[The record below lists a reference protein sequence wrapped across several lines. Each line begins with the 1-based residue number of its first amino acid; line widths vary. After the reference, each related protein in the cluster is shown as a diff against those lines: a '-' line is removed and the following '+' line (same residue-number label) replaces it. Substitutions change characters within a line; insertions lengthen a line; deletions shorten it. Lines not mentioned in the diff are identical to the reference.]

1 MPGVCYT
8 FGWPYSIERSCHE
21 NFLSCGSLLLTSTN
35 ADADNQLAVYN
46 FDGIHW
52 SAASRIH
59 TIHTVLAI
67 FSTFNPICM
76 FIYLFTSASSIST
89 TTHNSYAIR
98 TLASQERDDVIS
110 NSVHNFMCRTHMLAA
125 LYACLCRVPHVLF
138 GIDSMCKC
146 ISRWREQSSA
156 CILTHVCWALSIIAT
171 GPQLYILFGYRAP
184 NSLVNIKLFPFLHVF
199 DSAHT
204 YSCTSEALSVSIS
217 PEKCAGFVSVLL
229 LCRDNRSVCRS
240 KYVVYIQHG
249 PSYIT

>member
-8 FGWPYSIERSCHE
+8 FGGPYSIERSCHE

-35 ADADNQLAVYN
+35 ADADNQLAVYI

-52 SAASRIH
+52 SAASRMH

-204 YSCTSEALSVSIS
+204 HSCTLVALSVSIS

>member
-8 FGWPYSIERSCHE
+8 FGGPYSIERSCHE

-35 ADADNQLAVYN
+35 ADADNQLAVYI

-76 FIYLFTSASSIST
+76 FIYLSTSASSILT

-110 NSVHNFMCRTHMLAA
+110 NIQFT
-125 LYACLCRVPHVLF
+125 
-138 GIDSMCKC
+138 
-146 ISRWREQSSA
+146 IS
-156 CILTHVCWALSIIAT
+156 CV
-171 GPQLYILFGYRAP
+171 
-184 NSLVNIKLFPFLHVF
+184 
-199 DSAHT
+199 AHT
-204 YSCTSEALSVSIS
+204 CWLLCMLVCVAYHTIESASIR
-217 PEKCAGFVSVLL
+217 CVSV
-229 LCRDNRSVCRS
+229 
-240 KYVVYIQHG
+240 
-249 PSYIT
+249 

>member
-35 ADADNQLAVYN
+35 ADADNQLAVYS

-98 TLASQERDDVIS
+98 FWPAKKETTLYQIQFTIS
-110 NSVHNFMCRTHMLAA
+110 CV
-125 LYACLCRVPHVLF
+125 
-138 GIDSMCKC
+138 
-146 ISRWREQSSA
+146 
-156 CILTHVCWALSIIAT
+156 
-171 GPQLYILFGYRAP
+171 
-184 NSLVNIKLFPFLHVF
+184 
-199 DSAHT
+199 AHT
-204 YSCTSEALSVSIS
+204 CWLLCMLVCVAYHTYYSASIQ
-217 PEKCAGFVSVLL
+217 CVSV
-229 LCRDNRSVCRS
+229 
-240 KYVVYIQHG
+240 
-249 PSYIT
+249 